1 MDSIE
6 KNALAVIDAA
16 RLGVWLWNMETGEL
30 RLNERW
36 AEMLGFTLVELEPIT
51 IETCARLRHP
61 HDQAAAMIKA
71 ERHLAGLE
79 PYFEAEVR
87 MLHKAGHWVWI
98 LDRGQVTS
106 RSEDGRPLIMV
117 GAHQDITA
125 QKLSKGEL
133 SVTSE
138 RLRLCMN
145 LAGIG
150 IWEKDLSTG
159 NFSFDRRAR
168 EIFGLEQ
175 ELKWIPH
182 DDALRLVHPDDRP
195 ALIDDGRSAIT
206 TGLAV
211 ESRFRVRGHDGGERH
226 VYGHAI
232 ALRTFTEKAI
242 LLGVTRDLTDEVV
255 RAEELEAKRVDAEA
269 AVLAKS
275 RFLANMSHEI
285 RTPLT
290 SIIAFTGLAESQPE
304 LSEISR
310 DFIQRVDYASRQLLA
325 TVNDILDFSKIDAG
339 EMVLSS
345 RPVSLTKLSREV
357 LELFLPQ
364 AGTKK
369 IDLILDIDAESAELI
384 LTLDPHR
391 TRQILINLISNAVK
405 FTQSGSITLRANYDF
420 KAYLLRV
427 SVIDTGKEIPAELQ
441 DIIFERFTQADSSL
455 SRTNSGSGLG
465 LAICKGLIEVMGG
478 RIGITSRV
486 DKGNIFWLEIPT
498 HIASVSPAQAA
509 YENSVDAILSGVR
522 ALLVGGT
529 ATDRRLMALYIVGAG
544 AEVLEAV
551 DGVEAIT
558 MADENAFDVILM
570 DIQNP
575 PYDGNIILQNIRNR
589 SRLNKATP
597 ILAFTTVPDLKE
609 LAQPGFD
616 ATVLK
621 PFVPAD
627 LLAAVSWATD
637 FVRQLR
643 ELPGRSL

>member
-1 MDSIE
+1 MTIDSID
-6 KNALAVIDAA
+6 KNALAVINAA
-16 RLGVWLWNMETGEL
+16 RLGAWLWNMETGEL
-30 RLNERW
+30 TLNERW

-71 ERHLAGLE
+71 ERHLAGLD

-125 QKLSKGEL
+125 QKTSKGEL
-133 SVTSE
+133 SLTSE

-206 TGLAV
+206 TGHAV

-275 RFLANMSHEI
+275 QFLANMSHEI

-290 SIIAFTGLAESQPE
+290 SIIAFTALAESQPE
-304 LSEISR
+304 LSELSR
-310 DFIQRVDYASRQLLA
+310 DFIQRVGNASRQLLA
-325 TVNDILDFSKIDAG
+325 TVNDILDFSKIEAD

-364 AGTKK
+364 ADTKK

-391 TRQILINLISNAVK
+391 TRQVLINLISNAVK
-405 FTQSGSITLRANYDF
+405 FTLSGSVTLRANYDF

-427 SVIDTGKEIPAELQ
+427 SVIDTGKEIPSEIQ
-441 DIIFERFTQADSSL
+441 DKIFERFTQADNSL

-478 RIGITSRV
+478 RIGITSGV
-486 DKGNIFWLEIPT
+486 DEGNIFWFEIPT

-509 YENSVDAILSGVR
+509 YENSVGAILSGVR

-529 ATDRRLMALYIVGAG
+529 AADRRLVVHYIAGAG

-570 DIQNP
+570 DIQNQP
-575 PYDGNIILQNIRNR
+575 HDGNSILQHIRNH

-621 PFVPAD
+621 PIVPAE

-637 FVRQLR
+637 FVRKLR
-643 ELPGRSL
+643 E

>member
-1 MDSIE
+1 MTIDSID
-6 KNALAVIDAA
+6 KNALAVINAA
-16 RLGVWLWNMETGEL
+16 RLGAWLWNMETGEL
-30 RLNERW
+30 TLNERW

-71 ERHLAGLE
+71 ERHLAGLD

-125 QKLSKGEL
+125 QKTSKGEL
-133 SVTSE
+133 SLTSE

-206 TGLAV
+206 TGHAV

-275 RFLANMSHEI
+275 QFLANMSHEI

-290 SIIAFTGLAESQPE
+290 SIIAFTALAESQPE
-304 LSEISR
+304 LSELSR
-310 DFIQRVDYASRQLLA
+310 DFIQRVGNASRQLLA
-325 TVNDILDFSKIDAG
+325 TVNDILDFSKIEAD

-364 AGTKK
+364 ADTKK

-391 TRQILINLISNAVK
+391 TRQVLINLISNAVK
-405 FTQSGSITLRANYDF
+405 FTLSGSVTLRANYDF

-427 SVIDTGKEIPAELQ
+427 SVIDTGKEIPSEIQ
-441 DIIFERFTQADSSL
+441 DKIFERFTQADNSL

-478 RIGITSRV
+478 RIGITSGV
-486 DKGNIFWLEIPT
+486 DEGNIFWFEIPT

-509 YENSVDAILSGVR
+509 YENSVGAILSGVR

-529 ATDRRLMALYIVGAG
+529 AADRRLVVHHIAGAG

-570 DIQNP
+570 DIQNQP
-575 PYDGNIILQNIRNR
+575 HDGNSILQHIRNH

-621 PFVPAD
+621 PIVPAE

-637 FVRQLR
+637 FVRKLR
-643 ELPGRSL
+643 E